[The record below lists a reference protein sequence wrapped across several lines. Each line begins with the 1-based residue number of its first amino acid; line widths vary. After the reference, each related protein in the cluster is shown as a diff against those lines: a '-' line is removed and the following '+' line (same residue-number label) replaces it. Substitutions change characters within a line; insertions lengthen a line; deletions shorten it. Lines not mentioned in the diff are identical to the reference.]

1 MDELD
6 LVNKK
11 IREQMD
17 QMADH
22 MATGGCKSY
31 DDYKSCSGVVAGLAV
46 AEREILD
53 IKERIAVAD

>member
-31 DDYKSCSGVVAGLAV
+31 DDYRYCSGVVAGLAV

-53 IKERIAVAD
+53 IKERIAIAD

>member
-6 LVNKK
+6 LINQK

-17 QMADH
+17 AMADH
-22 MATGGCKSY
+22 MATGGCKGFEE
-31 DDYKSCSGVVAGLAV
+31 YKYCSGVIAGLAV

-53 IKERIAVAD
+53 IKQRMSVAD

>member
-31 DDYKSCSGVVAGLAV
+31 DDYKYCSGVVAGLAV

>member
-31 DDYKSCSGVVAGLAV
+31 DDYKYCSGGVAGLAV